1 MKEGICKAGA
11 MLDRVV
17 FVRGYLRWGHLVAGD
32 HCMFMEE
39 IWHIRYLIYCCM
51 QFCIEKVKND

>member
-11 MLDRVV
+11 ILDRVV

-39 IWHIRYLIYCCM
+39 IWHIRYLIYYCM
-51 QFCIEKVKND
+51 